1 MQKFYVLFISV
12 FLFTTFTTNSNA
24 EDVKPGKSSKGFET
38 VQNPDW
44 GGDVLI
50 AAEEPL
56 GSISGVA
63 RSNGTV
69 YVAVPD
75 TTTVPGF
82 CLLIYRSTNFGDNW
96 VRLPDAITSS
106 SVVTKTRMVKTGADS
121 IYVLFQI
128 GTTLYYWNFESGNF
142 QTHTLDATA
151 DFDVGVTS
159 SNVLFVAIN
168 VEGGTGN
175 AIRRHATLNGGAT
188 FSQTASI
195 TTSGRIPRVTSSAT
209 GDSVIINYYGPVM
222 ADPTTSTI
230 RSAIYRETVPGTFA
244 ASNFV
249 DVVPSGPIRS
259 EFMSVAN
266 AGRVMFFYTEGDI
279 GSRDIKGM
287 VSNNGGVSYTTP
299 FELANNP
306 AIDEYWIAANTY
318 AVSPGGFDIAYYSDS
333 NGSSISSD
341 KIIYTS
347 STITTPTT
355 FFTPAII
362 SQTYYPQS
370 STRDYKPQVIEFY
383 NPTGEMGI
391 VWVGVDG
398 TSRKVYWNRLGQT
411 TNVNN
416 VSNEIPNEYELFQNY
431 PNPFNPVTNIKFSLV
446 ESGLVSLKIYDVL
459 GKEVAVL
466 LNENKQAGVYEFQFD
481 ASKLSSGVY
490 FYTLQTGDFIQ
501 TKRMTLVK

>member
-1 MQKFYVLFISV
+1 MKKFYVLILSV
-12 FLFTTFTTNSNA
+12 FLLSTLTSNSNA
-24 EDVKPGKSSKGFET
+24 EDVRPGKSSKGFET

-50 AAEEPL
+50 SAQEPL
-56 GSISGVA
+56 GSISGVGRA
-63 RSNGTV
+63 GGTI

-82 CLLIYRSTNFGDNW
+82 CLLIYRSTNFGNNW
-96 VRLPDAITSS
+96 VRIPDAITTSS
-106 SVVTKTRMVKTGADS
+106 IVTKTRMVKTGADS
-121 IYVLFQI
+121 IYVVFQI

-142 QTHTLDATA
+142 QTHGLDVVG
-151 DFDVGVTS
+151 DYDVGTTS
-159 SNVLFVAIN
+159 SSVLFVAIN
-168 VEGGTGN
+168 VDGGN
-175 AIRRHATLNGGAT
+175 QIRRHATLDGGAS
-188 FSQTASI
+188 FSQTATI
-195 TTSGRIPRVTSSAT
+195 TSNGRSPRVASSLT
-209 GDSVIINYYGPVM
+209 GDTVVINYYGPVL

-230 RSAIYRETVPGTFA
+230 RSALYRETAPGTFT

-249 DVVPSGPIRS
+249 DVVTSGPIRS

-266 AGRVMFFYTEGDI
+266 SGRVMFFYAEGAP

-299 FELANNP
+299 FVLANNP
-306 AIDEYWIAANTY
+306 NIDEYWVAANTY

-333 NGSSISSD
+333 NGASISSD

-370 STRDYKPQVIEFY
+370 SPNNYKPQVIEFY

-398 TSRKVYWNRLGQT
+398 ASRKVYWNRLGQT

-416 VSNEIPNEYELFQNY
+416 LSNEVADAYELFQNY
-431 PNPFNPVTNIKFSLV
+431 PNPFNPVTNIKFSIV
-446 ESGLVSLKIYDVL
+446 ESGLVSLKVYDVL

-490 FYTLQTGDFIQ
+490 FYTLQSGDFIQ

>member
-1 MQKFYVLFISV
+1 MKKFYFVILSI
-12 FLFTTFTTNSNA
+12 FLSTSFMQNSYA
-24 EDVKPGKSSKGFET
+24 EGIGPIKISKGFET

-50 AAEEPL
+50 TAEEPL

-63 RSNGTV
+63 RPNGTI

-75 TTTVPGF
+75 TTTVPGS

-96 VRLPDAITSS
+96 VRIPDAIGPSA
-106 SVVTKTRMVKTGADS
+106 VVKKTRMVRTGADS
-121 IYVLFQI
+121 IYVVFQI

-142 QTHTLDATA
+142 QTHTLDVVG
-151 DFDVGVTS
+151 DYDVGTTS
-159 SNVLFVAIN
+159 SSVMYLAIN
-168 VEGGTGN
+168 VEGGN
-175 AIRRHATLNGGAT
+175 QIRRHATLNGGAT
-188 FSQTASI
+188 FSQTAII
-195 TTSGRIPRVTSSAT
+195 TSAGRTPRVASSLT
-209 GDSVIINYYGPVM
+209 GDSVIINYYGPVLS
-222 ADPTTSTI
+222 PVEISTI
-230 RSAIYRETVPGTFA
+230 RSAIYRETAPGTFA
-244 ASNFV
+244 ASNFI
-249 DVVPSGPIRS
+249 DVVLAGPTRT

-266 AGRVMFFYTEGDI
+266 AGRVMFFYAEGAP

-299 FELANNP
+299 FVLAENP
-306 AIDEYWIAANTY
+306 NIDEYWIAANTY
-318 AVSPGGFDIAYYSDS
+318 AVSPSGFDIAYYSDS
-333 NGSSISSD
+333 NGASISSD

-370 STRDYKPQVIEFY
+370 SPNDYKPQVIEFY

-398 TSRKVYWNRLGQT
+398 ASRKVYWNRLGQT

-416 VSNEIPNEYELFQNY
+416 ISNEVADAYELHQNY
-431 PNPFNPVTNIKFSLV
+431 PNPFNPVTNIKFSIV
-446 ESGLVSLKIYDVL
+446 ESGLVSLKVYDVL

-466 LNENKQAGVYEFQFD
+466 LNENKQAGVYEYQFD
-481 ASKLSSGVY
+481 ASRLSSGIY
-490 FYTLQTGDFIQ
+490 FYTLQSGDFIQ